1 VENQLER
8 LTTVCLQP
16 YGTLTKEKAME
27 KVRLNGIRGVVVGG
41 WKHKWAK
48 HTFMGVKL
56 LPDTVM
62 EDK

>member
-1 VENQLER
+1 
-8 LTTVCLQP
+8 
-16 YGTLTKEKAME
+16 ME